1 MIKLRSLCVTV
12 VLSFVLAAHASA
24 TPALEYLKLLRSQI
38 SASSSQI
45 PTMTSAADE
54 AATRV
59 LAGGKFWVAGTQR
72 EFPAECVE
80 RAGGL
85 KIATPLGDHE
95 PGAGDV
101 VLFGLNGPIDSAADQ
116 KLRKWSDA
124 GAKLILFGHADG
136 MIVKHLN
143 NDAWIDCGQTP
154 GLRVGDKIC
163 PTDTVVNLANAW
175 AFTGEFIAACTRR
188 GKMPVIYESY
198 GLPGGRERAARLGKA
213 TFHDDLKI
221 PPIHEGVL
229 AKEYYA
235 HIDHSLDSLEKG
247 DGRAVEQIASW
258 IATAGPAQCTAQI
271 IGHIFP
277 LHVQDP
283 RAPQLIAT
291 LKGEVA
297 TVVPTAVVLHI
308 GYQKPPTTLLD
319 AMAKHPFKFFYSAV
333 DLGPQLALGNLL
345 RFNPQWPLADACVE
359 IPGYDVPALPESG
372 VINAGIYWSIIAQA
386 ASAKK

>member
-1 MIKLRSLCVTV
+1 MLLVLMIGLR
-12 VLSFVLAAHASA
+12 ASA
-24 TPALEYLKLLRSQI
+24 TPAQDYLKLLESQI
-38 SASSSQI
+38 KASSAQI
-45 PTMTSAADE
+45 PLLTTGAEE
-54 AATRV
+54 AARRV
-59 LAGGKFWVAGTQR
+59 TAGGKLWVGGTQL
-72 EFPAECVE
+72 EFAPECNE

-85 KIATPLGDHE
+85 KITTPLGDQS
-95 PGAGDV
+95 PAPGDV
-101 VLFGLNGPIDSAADQ
+101 VLFGLSTSPDASLQQ
-116 KLRKWSDA
+116 KLRKWRDA
-124 GAKLILFGHADG
+124 GTELIVFGHRDDALA
-136 MIVKHLN
+136 KNLN
-143 NDAWIDCGQTP
+143 IQMWIDCGETP

-163 PTDTVVNLANAW
+163 PTDTVANLANVW

-198 GLPGGRERAARLGKA
+198 GLPGGRERAAKLGQQ
-213 TFHDDLKI
+213 TFHDGLKI
-221 PPIHEGVL
+221 APIAAGVL
-229 AKEYYA
+229 AKSYFQ
-235 HIDHSLDSLEKG
+235 HVDHSLDAITKG

-277 LHVQDP
+277 LHCQDP

-297 TVVPTAVVLHI
+297 GVVPTAVVLHI
-308 GYQKPPTTLLD
+308 GYQKPPQDLLD
-319 AMAKHPFKFFYSAV
+319 AMAKKPFKFFYSAV

-372 VINAGIYWSIIAQA
+372 VINAGIYWSILAQA
-386 ASAKK
+386 ASASK

>member
-1 MIKLRSLCVTV
+1 MTKIKR
-12 VLSFVLAAHASA
+12 LSLAALLAILFALHSSA
-24 TPALEYLKLLRSQI
+24 TPALDYLKLLRSQI

-45 PTMTSAADE
+45 PTMTSAAEE
-54 AATRV
+54 AAKRV
-59 LAGGKFWVAGTQR
+59 IGGGKFFVGGTQG
-72 EFPAECVE
+72 EFAAECTE

-85 KIATPLGDHE
+85 KITTPLGDHT
-95 PGAGDV
+95 PAAGDV
-101 VLFGLNGPIDSAADQ
+101 VLFGVRGPIDSATGQ
-116 KLRKWSDA
+116 KLAKWSDA
-124 GAKLILFGHADG
+124 GTQLVLFGHSGAL
-136 MIVKHLN
+136 IVKHLN
-143 NDAWIDCGQTP
+143 NDTWLDCGKTP

-163 PTDTVVNLANAW
+163 PTDTVVNLANVW

-188 GKMPVIYESY
+188 GKMPVVYESY
-198 GLPGGRERAARLGKA
+198 GLPGGRERAAKLGKT

-221 PPIHEGVL
+221 APIAAGVL
-229 AKEYYA
+229 AKEYYE

-277 LHVQDP
+277 LHCQDP

-333 DLGPQLALGNLL
+333 DLGPQLTLGNLL

-386 ASAKK
+386 ATARK